1 MESDGNVRT
10 PGSAAYF
17 LVGSSRVPCGPA
29 VSGQLTIPVGRPV
42 SSQEVSGP
50 SLIVQM
56 TPSRSQTQDHHAR
69 ATVLRTASQPVTM
82 HRFPLQLNHAS
93 ANHILSPNQHFKQ
106 IPVYQRN
113 ANSIQMESVRKNVF
127 VSTPVVQP
135 QMPYNRVGLTP
146 HMLMTYMPPR
156 NRLGNN
162 QRTRI
167 VPVSRSAAVLRRDNC
182 PSDDELLEVTEHRP
196 IYDAKKPAELIKV
209 EHNYCFV
216 PRPSPQKP
224 NQINGLVSTLN
235 IDSAPSCI
243 VSPTV
248 IQNQFNITNNN
259 RVVQKPSSIPNN
271 VPKMSTESL
280 QSVIKHEPP
289 IQIESEL
296 SASDHDPDGQGEE
309 TDTAPEAVAEGG
321 KDKVKETNKSE
332 EPAVTRCICELEH
345 DDGFMISCDK
355 CFVWQHVDCVLESR
369 TNLPEE
375 YLCERCSPRPFNKEA
390 AAALQHM
397 KIAKRLALSSASH
410 LRHSSDSDLSSEPD
424 QNNLQ
429 TKRKKYKSRQ
439 KNTQKRKSNGL
450 PPMKQR
456 RKSGP
461 PLGSK
466 KKGSMTPEKKAI
478 AEERKKMLIRRK
490 EMLLEKKRIAA
501 MDKKKKVNQDK
512 KIIPKKK
519 TIDYS
524 SDDEPKIFKTDKPSS
539 KQYKS
544 NTEQPVELL
553 RNWIDKYE
561 EAVTNHYSQELR
573 ARLSSIKPNG
583 SIAIGELRTPV
594 KIPISRTKISLLP
607 SGIKMLVSSSV
618 LTNNQPIIEVRG
630 KFTWTGSAYKDLI
643 PNRTDPYVFFYTV
656 RFSAE
661 CDIEVCVDC
670 RTYGND
676 ARFVRR
682 SCKPNAELK
691 HYIEKGSI
699 HLYIVANQY
708 IEKNSE
714 ITINHHQTAVPVKYC
729 NCGDSSTCTA
739 SINLLPP
746 ATPPLSVV
754 PESSSS
760 SPLIDPTVSHSSED
774 EENKPQRTKRTRQQ
788 RSLKKTNKKMIKRS
802 IPKSNVS
809 PPPPIT
815 KTKEPNGP
823 GRPKSPVK
831 KVETSPEP
839 ENKSNNNDNKM
850 VRRLSEMSREER
862 KMVAIMKAFERME
875 KKEARKQEA
884 RSHKDDSCNNSP
896 QNINRNRVRKSVVK
910 RKQRPS
916 KNSRSK
922 STRANRPQRRA
933 AAIANRSY
941 NSSSDEDDNNNDDGD
956 DDEERKG
963 RLNSRKRIQNRC
975 KFSVRF
981 QHRPSTQSSIPRS
994 MLRRSPHNNAPHTP
1008 VKMDSEDASG
1018 SEGTPTA
1025 PLSNTCMLVAAAV
1038 GPLAPGFKFPNTKK
1052 DFVNSW
1058 VKSEGNSPTGSEDYK
1073 VGESGCAKKRW
1084 LQQAISEQDSIGFS
1098 NGDQQVGP
1106 LKKRRMARESMS
1118 DCPSPTVPGSGHI
1131 SFAEEDVIEDE
1142 EVEQASRNIASID
1155 SKLAIFK
1162 NKSMPLLDLQKSNTV
1177 ALVES
1182 FLGEFK
1188 PDDEGGS
1195 SEPPTPEKQLD
1206 IKPTISED
1214 DTFVVESKVVIP
1226 KDEPID
1232 DLETS
1237 PVRSE
1242 NILPLHDFKTDQSS
1256 PITTKTNN
1264 ATTTTITDIVVSG
1277 NKESFEATH
1286 DIKNIVLPS
1295 ATEIPPLPP
1304 PPVVEKTPPPP
1315 PPPPPVKRKLSLS
1328 EYRRRKESQA
1338 STTKE
1343 KEIQSGFSDVSRPSP
1358 SVSPNTSLAAYEEI
1372 TQQVIAKSLE
1382 LESKLAQKSTGPLLF
1397 ETSISKEEPKQWENL
1412 NDRLRRQFGVNITE
1426 DLPKRHPRLS
1436 PPSDFVPPPVDVA
1449 RYSYY
1454 QRSDNEQL
1462 YSCAKEDILLPTAA
1476 VHDNGP
1482 PKLFSPPSQA
1492 YFSTMFFR
1500 QPPPPPPPPPPPTV

>member
-1 MESDGNVRT
+1 MESDGIVRT

-42 SSQEVSGP
+42 SSQDISGP

-56 TPSRSQTQDHHAR
+56 TPSRSQSQDHHAR
-69 ATVLRTASQPVTM
+69 ATVVRTANQPVTM

-113 ANSIQMESVRKNVF
+113 TNSIQMESIRKNVF
-127 VSTPVVQP
+127 VSTPVAQAQV
-135 QMPYNRVGLTP
+135 PYNRVGVTP

-156 NRLGNN
+156 NRMGNS

-167 VPVSRSAAVLRRDNC
+167 VPVSRSTTVLRRDNC
-182 PSDDELLEVTEHRP
+182 PSDDELLEVTENRP
-196 IYDAKKPAELIKV
+196 VYDAKKPAELIKV

-216 PRPSPQKP
+216 PRLSPPKS
-224 NQINGLVSTLN
+224 NQINGLAPTQSIN
-235 IDSAPSCI
+235 SSPSCI
-243 VSPTV
+243 VSPTTST
-248 IQNQFNITNNN
+248 QNVYNITNNN
-259 RVVQKPSSIPNN
+259 KIVQKPMIIPNN
-271 VPKMSTESL
+271 VPITSTDSL
-280 QSVIKHEPP
+280 QSVVKHEP
-289 IQIESEL
+289 QNQVESEL
-296 SASDHDPDGQGEE
+296 SASDHDLDGQGEE
-309 TDTAPEAVAEGG
+309 TDTAPEAVAEG
-321 KDKVKETNKSE
+321 KDIIKSE
-332 EPAVTRCICELEH
+332 EPAVTRCICEMEH

-355 CFVWQHVDCVLESR
+355 CLVWQHVDCVLESR
-369 TNLPEE
+369 NNLPEE
-375 YLCERCSPRPFNKEA
+375 YLCEKCSPRPFNKEA
-390 AAALQHM
+390 AAALQQM
-397 KIAKRLALSSASH
+397 KLAKRISMSATSH
-410 LRHSSDSDLSSEPD
+410 LRHSSDSELSSEPD
-424 QNNLQ
+424 QNNVQ

-450 PPMKQR
+450 PQLKQR
-456 RKSGP
+456 RKNGP
-461 PLGSK
+461 TPSTR
-466 KKGSMTPEKKAI
+466 KKGSITPEKKAI
-478 AEERKKMLIRRK
+478 AEERKKMLLKRK
-490 EMLLEKKRIAA
+490 EMLLEKKRMAA
-501 MDKKKKVNQDK
+501 IDKKKKVNQDK
-512 KIIPKKK
+512 KILHKKK
-519 TIDYS
+519 VIDYS
-524 SDDEPKIFKTDKPSS
+524 SDDEPKIFKTDRPT

-544 NTEQPVELL
+544 NIEQPVEQL

-583 SIAIGELRTPV
+583 SIAVGELRTPV

-630 KFTWTGSAYKDLI
+630 KFTWTGSLAYKDPI
-643 PNRTDPYVFFYTV
+643 PNRTDPYVFFYLV
-656 RFSAE
+656 RFSSD

-691 HYIEKGSI
+691 HYVEKGSI

-714 ITINHHQTAVPVKYC
+714 ITINHQVPVPVKRC
-729 NCGDSSTCTA
+729 HCGDPSTCTA
-739 SINLLPP
+739 SMNPLPP

-760 SPLIDPTVSHSSED
+760 SPLIDPTVSHSSDDD
-774 EENKPQRTKRTRQQ
+774 EQKPQRTKRTRQQ
-788 RSLKKTNKKMIKRS
+788 QSLKKSNKKVIKRS
-802 IPKSNVS
+802 IPKSNPT
-809 PPPPIT
+809 PPAL
-815 KTKEPNGP
+815 KNREPNGP
-823 GRPKSPVK
+823 GRPKSPLK
-831 KVETSPEP
+831 KIETSPEP
-839 ENKSNNNDNKM
+839 DNKSNNDNKM

-884 RSHKDDSCNNSP
+884 RSHKDDSSNNSP

-916 KNSRSK
+916 KNNRSK
-922 STRANRPQRRA
+922 STRASRPQRRA
-933 AAIANRSY
+933 AAIASRPY
-941 NSSSDEDDNNNDDGD
+941 NSSSDEDDNNNDDDNED
-956 DDEERKG
+956 DERKG
-963 RLNSRKRIQNRC
+963 RLISRKRMQNRC

-981 QHRPSTQSSIPRS
+981 QHRPTTQPTISRSI
-994 MLRRSPHNNAPHTP
+994 LRRSPHNSLLNTP
-1008 VKMDSEDASG
+1008 VKMDSEEASG
-1018 SEGTPTA
+1018 SEGTPPA

-1058 VKSEGNSPTGSEDYK
+1058 VKSEGNSPTGNEDYK

-1084 LQQAISEQDSIGFS
+1084 LQQAISEQDTHDKHNSIGLC

-1118 DCPSPTVPGSGHI
+1118 ECQSPTVPGSGHI

-1155 SKLAIFK
+1155 SKLAMFE
-1162 NKSMPLLDLQKSNTV
+1162 NKSLPLLSLQKTNTV

-1188 PDDEGGS
+1188 PDEESCS
-1195 SEPPTPEKQLD
+1195 SEPQTPEKQLG
-1206 IKPTISED
+1206 IRSPEKEKFI
-1214 DTFVVESKVVIP
+1214 ESKFKP
-1226 KDEPID
+1226 KDVSISRFLKNPIQI
-1232 DLETS
+1232 
-1237 PVRSE
+1237 E
-1242 NILPLHDFKTDQSS
+1242 NKIISL
-1256 PITTKTNN
+1256 
-1264 ATTTTITDIVVSG
+1264 
-1277 NKESFEATH
+1277 H
-1286 DIKNIVLPS
+1286 DIKLDQLHGTTTLTNNSIITTSTDSIISNIAPVESCHEVANIPIPPEKWENAQEKHS
-1295 ATEIPPLPP
+1295 PTPPLPP
-1304 PPVVEKTPPPP
+1304 VENKPPPPP

-1343 KEIQSGFSDVSRPSP
+1343 KEAESRSSDTTRPSP

-1382 LESKLAQKSTGPLLF
+1382 LESKLAQKSTGPSIF
-1397 ETSISKEEPKQWENL
+1397 ETSKEEPKQWENL

-1436 PPSDFVPPPVDVA
+1436 PPHDFIPPSIEPS
-1449 RYSYY
+1449 RYQYY
-1454 QRSDNEQL
+1454 QRLDNEQL
-1462 YSCAKEDILLPTAA
+1462 YPCSKEDVMLPKAN

-1492 YFSTMFFR
+1492 YYSTMFFR

>member
-42 SSQEVSGP
+42 SNQDVSGP

-69 ATVLRTASQPVTM
+69 ATVVRTANQPVTM

-113 ANSIQMESVRKNVF
+113 ASSIQMESVRKNVF
-127 VSTPVVQP
+127 VSTQVASP
-135 QMPYNRVGLTP
+135 QLPYSRVGLTP

-156 NRLGNN
+156 NRQSNN
-162 QRTRI
+162 QRSRV
-167 VPVSRSAAVLRRDNC
+167 VPVNRPNPMLRRDHC

-196 IYDAKKPAELIKV
+196 VYDAKKPAELIKV

-216 PRPSPQKP
+216 PRVSPQRA
-224 NQINGLVSTLN
+224 NQINGLTSTIN
-235 IDSAPSCI
+235 VTSGQSCI

-248 IQNQFNITNNN
+248 SQIQPQTQYNVVNNN
-259 RVVQKPSSIPNN
+259 NNNNNKVIQKSVSIPNN
-271 VPKMSTESL
+271 VPISTSESL
-280 QSVIKHEPP
+280 QSLQSLVKHEP
-289 IQIESEL
+289 QVQVESEL
-296 SASDHDPDGQGEE
+296 SASDHDLDGQGEE
-309 TDTAPEAVAEGG
+309 TDTAPEAVAEC
-321 KDKVKETNKSE
+321 KDNNIKSE
-332 EPAVTRCICELEH
+332 EPAITRCICEMEH

-355 CFVWQHVDCVLESR
+355 CLVWQHVDCVLESR
-369 TNLPEE
+369 NNLPEE

-397 KIAKRLALSSASH
+397 KLAKRIAMASASH
-410 LRHSSDSDLSSEPD
+410 LPHSSDSDLSSELDMPIERTNI
-424 QNNLQ
+424 QN
-429 TKRKKYKSRQ
+429 KRKKYKSRQ
-439 KNTQKRKSNGL
+439 KNTPKRKPNGL
-450 PPMKQR
+450 SSSQIKQR

-461 PLGSK
+461 SPGPR
-466 KKGSMTPEKKAI
+466 KKGSMTPEKKAL
-478 AEERKKMLIRRK
+478 AEERKKMLIKRK
-490 EMLLEKKRIAA
+490 EMLLEKKRLAA
-501 MDKKKKVNQDK
+501 MDKKKKVNQEK
-512 KIIPKKK
+512 KIIQKKK

-524 SDDEPKIFKTDKPSS
+524 SDDEPKLFKADKQNKPHT
-539 KQYKS
+539 KS
-544 NTEQPVELL
+544 NSEQPVDQL

-573 ARLSSIKPNG
+573 ARLSAIKPNG
-583 SIAIGELRTPV
+583 SVTTGELRTPV
-594 KIPISRTKISLLP
+594 KIPISRTKMSLLP

-618 LTNNQPIIEVRG
+618 LTNNQPIVEVRG
-630 KFTWTGSAYKDLI
+630 KFTWTGSLAYKDPI
-643 PNRTDPYVFFYTV
+643 PNRTDPYVFFYVV
-656 RFSAE
+656 RFSTD

-699 HLYIVANQY
+699 HLYIVANRY
-708 IEKNSE
+708 IEKNTE
-714 ITINHHQTAVPVKYC
+714 ITINHQAAVPFKRC
-729 NCGDSSTCTA
+729 NCGDPSTCTA
-739 SINLLPP
+739 SISPIPNIT
-746 ATPPLSVV
+746 TPPLPIV
-754 PESSSS
+754 PKSSSS
-760 SPLIDPTVSHSSED
+760 SPLIDPTVSNSSD
-774 EENKPQRTKRTRQQ
+774 DENKPQRNKRTRQQ
-788 RSLKKTNKKMIKRS
+788 RNMKKPNKKIVKRTL
-802 IPKSNVS
+802 PKVET
-809 PPPPIT
+809 PPPPPPPPLPSLLPHPLT
-815 KTKEPNGP
+815 PVKSKEPNGP
-823 GRPKSPVK
+823 GRPKSPIK

-839 ENKSNNNDNKM
+839 DLKSNNNDNKLAKRM
-850 VRRLSEMSREER
+850 NEMSREER

-875 KKEARKQEA
+875 KKEARKQES
-884 RSHKDDSCNNSP
+884 RSHKDSDTFNNSSP
-896 QNINRNRVRKSVVK
+896 HNLNRNRVRKSVVK

-916 KNSRSK
+916 NKNSRSK
-922 STRANRPQRRA
+922 STRTNRPQRRA
-933 AAIANRSY
+933 ATISSRTY
-941 NSSSDEDDNNNDDGD
+941 NSSSDEDDNNNDD
-956 DDEERKG
+956 DDEEEDRKG
-963 RLNSRKRIQNRC
+963 RLLSKKRVQNRC

-981 QHRPSTQSSIPRS
+981 QHRPSALSSIPRS
-994 MLRRSPHNNAPHTP
+994 MLRRSPHSSLLNTP
-1008 VKMDSEDASG
+1008 SKMDSEEASG
-1018 SEGTPTA
+1018 SEGTPPA

-1058 VKSEGNSPTGSEDYK
+1058 VKSEGNSPTGSEDFK
-1073 VGESGCAKKRW
+1073 LGESGCAKKRW
-1084 LQQAISEQDSIGFS
+1084 LQQAISEQDSVGIS

-1118 DCPSPTVPGSGHI
+1118 DCPSPTVPGSGHMN
-1131 SFAEEDVIEDE
+1131 FADDDVIEDE

-1155 SKLAIFK
+1155 SKLAIFENK
-1162 NKSMPLLDLQKSNTV
+1162 NIPLIDLQKSSNTV

-1188 PDDEGGS
+1188 PDDEG
-1195 SEPPTPEKQLD
+1195 
-1206 IKPTISED
+1206 
-1214 DTFVVESKVVIP
+1214 
-1226 KDEPID
+1226 
-1232 DLETS
+1232 
-1237 PVRSE
+1237 
-1242 NILPLHDFKTDQSS
+1242 
-1256 PITTKTNN
+1256 
-1264 ATTTTITDIVVSG
+1264 ATELVTQDKSHVKIEV
-1277 NKESFEATH
+1277 
-1286 DIKNIVLPS
+1286 DIKNEAVDDPQPTQETLVNKTISIKHENKVSNEVTDQPDNSDVHSPDNKPNDTSKETIEECVMPVIEQPPS
-1295 ATEIPPLPP
+1295 SP
-1304 PPVVEKTPPPP
+1304 PPPP

-1338 STTKE
+1338 TVTKE
-1343 KEIQSGFSDVSRPSP
+1343 KDVETGASDTRPSP
-1358 SVSPNTSLAAYEEI
+1358 SVSPNTTLAAYEEI

-1382 LESKLAQKSTGPLLF
+1382 LESKLALQSSPSLF
-1397 ETSISKEEPKQWENL
+1397 ETTISKEEPKQWENL

-1436 PPSDFVPPPVDVA
+1436 PPPEFIPTPIETS

-1454 QRSDNEQL
+1454 HHSDEQL
-1462 YSCAKEDILLPTAA
+1462 YSCAKEDLLLPSAA

-1500 QPPPPPPPPPPPTV
+1500 QPPPPPPPPPPPV